1 MRRKNSYLLVGIAI
15 ALIAYLVVTRPVEGL
30 ETTVKIADENG
41 AGKVPD
47 GAKKVKYGA
56 GERWAYK
63 DVNPGD
69 LVICSN
75 MIFGDPA
82 PGVGKA
88 CYAIV
93 NTPDPPPA
101 AGSATTSMMGIM
113 PSTPCKV
120 SELSKG
126 IWAHKGVTGPPE
138 RFEPT
143 TKESV
148 DSAKDCAAKC
158 CQNKECNAFVF
169 MKTER
174 VCWLYNADPKKL
186 ESQTQIYGADDM
198 SKGSVD
204 RSGGM
209 NDLTNALS
217 GGFNDTTK
225 SIYGVLGSGLSTV
238 AIVGIVLAV
247 LAIGIPIAVYA
258 YKYLGGGA
266 LSSSSLPIVNPVTRI
281 KIPVAK

>member
-1 MRRKNSYLLVGIAI
+1 VLVAC
-15 ALIAYLVVTRPVEGL
+15 
-30 ETTVKIADENG
+30 
-41 AGKVPD
+41 
-47 GAKKVKYGA
+47 
-56 GERWAYK
+56 
-63 DVNPGD
+63 
-69 LVICSN
+69 LVIIKPSYEHFTDDPDLIKRIEQLEEAKRNVNGHPMFDFARNDIQKSIDILKKQRDDARAKAAEEAAKAAKEAEAASN
-75 MIFGDPA
+75 PFQGL
-82 PGVGKA
+82 
-88 CYAIV
+88 
-93 NTPDPPPA
+93 
-101 AGSATTSMMGIM
+101 M
-113 PSTPCKV
+113 PSNPCKV

-209 NDLTNALS
+209 NDLTKSLS
-217 GGFNDTTK
+217 GGATQTME

-238 AIVGIVLAV
+238 AVVGIVLAV

>member
-30 ETTVKIADENG
+30 ETTVKIADEHG

-56 GERWAYK
+56 GERWAYT

-69 LVICSN
+69 LVFCSN
-75 MIFGDPA
+75 MFFGDPA

-93 NTPDPPPA
+93 NTPDPPPTET
-101 AGSATTSMMGIM
+101 AGAMMGIM

-120 SELSKG
+120 SELSDG
-126 IWAHKGVTGPPE
+126 IWGHKGVTSIPE

-158 CQNKECNAFVF
+158 CQNKECNAFAF
-169 MKTER
+169 IKSER
-174 VCWLYNADPKKL
+174 VCWLYNSDPKKL
-186 ESQTQIYGADDM
+186 ESVTTIHDAKN
-198 SKGSVD
+198 SAKGSVD
-204 RSGGM
+204 KSGGM

-217 GGFNDTTK
+217 GGATQTME
-225 SIYGVLGSGLSTV
+225 SIYGVLGSGLSGV